1 MARYVLGIC
10 LLLIHFAITAALPVA
25 GPPVAGPSGAGPS
38 GAAISIAAPFIG
50 APSVEEFTKDF
61 ELRQGFLNL
70 YIDHKQGRSFLEIP
84 HNLGELIYQE
94 SLARG
99 IGSNDIGMDR
109 GRLGD
114 TQLVE
119 FVKVGNKVLLQAKNT
134 AYRADSENPLE
145 QRAVAEAFATSVLW
159 GFKVS
164 AQGDASYLIDYTKFL
179 LSDSFGLGA
188 VLKKQKEGE
197 FKVSP
202 ERSAM
207 YFALTK
213 SFPNNTELEAML
225 TLTGK
230 EAGEELGSVTPD
242 KTAVTV
248 HVHHSLIALP
258 EPGYKMRRYR
268 PESGYF
274 PVSYADFSAP
284 VEADL
289 MQRFIRRHRLVKQDP
304 SAEKSRAVKPIVYYM
319 DPAVPEPVRSALFEG
334 AIWWN
339 QAFEAAGYI
348 DAFQLK
354 YLPEDADPMDVRY
367 NVIQWVHRRTRGWS
381 YGMSVQDP
389 RTGEILKGKV
399 TLGSLRI
406 RQDILIAQGLLSPF
420 KSGVSEEDASKK
432 LKALALARIRQLSA
446 HEIGHTLGLVHNF
459 SASTYS
465 APNER
470 GSVMD
475 YPHPMLRLTQGKLDL
490 SSAYAEG
497 IGPWD
502 KHAITYG
509 YADAPKD
516 QESGFLEHLI
526 EQARAQGMRLMTD
539 ADARVA
545 GGGHPN
551 AHLWDS
557 GQNIISGL
565 DNTIQ
570 VRDIALSGLGENSLR
585 KGQPFSDL
593 GKVLVPIYFLH
604 RYQTEAVIKLIGGA
618 SYEYGVKG
626 QQFLPVEP
634 LSDSLQREALGV
646 VLQTLTPD
654 FLVLSESLTSM
665 IPPSPAGYGR
675 SRESAPSQVLPY
687 FDPVTIAEAAAEETL
702 KFLFNSK
709 RLARISQQSA
719 LDPNQLSVA
728 ELINELLAVTFR
740 DDHSVGLQTQIGK
753 RIKFLVVENLLMI
766 AWGDEQIPEVQAVA
780 LVQLR
785 KVEKKL
791 SRSKNEVDQYL
802 AGLIEKA
809 EQDREFNRR
818 KDVAKIPPGSPI

>member
-1 MARYVLGIC
+1 MAIPNIMKHYVLGVC
-10 LLLIHFAITAALPVA
+10 LLLIHFSAIAAPF
-25 GPPVAGPSGAGPS
+25 VAGPSVAGPS
-38 GAAISIAAPFIG
+38 VATSSI
-50 APSVEEFTKDF
+50 EKFTKAF
-61 ELRQGFLNL
+61 ELRRGFLNL
-70 YIDHKQGRSFLEIP
+70 YLDHKQGRTFLEIP
-84 HNLGELIYQE
+84 NNLGELIYQE

-134 AYRADSENPLE
+134 DYRANSENRLE
-145 QRAVAEAFATSVLW
+145 QRAVEEAFATSVLW
-159 GFKVS
+159 GFEVS
-164 AQGDASYLIDYTKFL
+164 AVGHNSYLIDYTKFL
-179 LSDSFGLGA
+179 LSDSFELGA
-188 VLKKQKEGE
+188 VLKKHEEGE
-197 FKVSP
+197 FKVSA

-207 YFALTK
+207 FFPLTK
-213 SFPNNTELEAML
+213 SFPRNTELEAMV

-230 EAGEELGSVTPD
+230 DAGQELRSVTPD

-258 EPGYKMRRYR
+258 EPGYKMRRYQ

-274 PVSYADFSAP
+274 PMTYADFSAP
-284 VEADL
+284 IEAEL
-289 MQRFIRRHRLVKQDP
+289 MQRFIRRHRLEKQDP

-334 AIWWN
+334 ATWWN

-348 DAFQLK
+348 DAFQVK

-399 TLGSLRI
+399 TLGSQRI

-420 KSGVSEEDASKK
+420 KPGISENDASEK
-432 LKALALARIRQLSA
+432 LKVLALARIRQLSA

-459 SASTYS
+459 SASTFGP
-465 APNER
+465 PNER

-475 YPHPMLRLTQGKLDL
+475 YPHPMLKLTQDKIDL
-490 SSAYAEG
+490 SSAYATG

-509 YADAPKD
+509 YADVPQV
-516 QESGFLEHLI
+516 QESVFLQQLI
-526 EQARAQGMRLMTD
+526 KEARARGMRLMSD
-539 ADARVA
+539 ADARPA

-557 GQNIISGL
+557 DQNIISGL
-565 DNTIQ
+565 DNTIR

-585 KGQPFSDL
+585 QGQPFSDL
-593 GKVLVPIYFLH
+593 DKVLVPIYCLH

-618 SYEYGVKG
+618 NYEYGVKG
-626 QQFLPVEP
+626 QKFLPVDP
-634 LSDSLQREALGV
+634 LTASVQRQALGR
-646 VLQTLTPD
+646 VLQTLQSD
-654 FLVLSESLTSM
+654 FLTIPETLTLM
-665 IPPSPAGYGR
+665 IPPHPSGYGR
-675 SRESAPSQVLPY
+675 SRENAPSQVLPY

-702 KFLFNSK
+702 KFLLNPQ
-709 RLARISQQSA
+709 RLARIAQQAA
-719 LDPNQLSVA
+719 LDANQLSVT
-728 ELINELLAVTFR
+728 ELFNELRAVTFR
-740 DDHSVGLQTQIGK
+740 TNDSGGLQSEIGK
-753 RIKFLVVENLLMI
+753 RIRFLVVGNLLEI
-766 AWGDEQIPEVQAVA
+766 AWGEEQVPEVQGIA
-780 LVQLR
+780 LVHLR
-785 KVEKKL
+785 QIENNL
-791 SRSKNEVDQYL
+791 GQNNNGVDQYL
-802 AGLIEKA
+802 AGLIKKA
-809 EQDREFNRR
+809 EADRAFSRR
-818 KDVAKIPPGSPI
+818 KNVAKIPPGSPI